1 MFAIFIPANN
11 DWFDG
16 SKLINL
22 VESLY
27 IYIVALE
34 SKTKLSLNR

>member
-1 MFAIFIPANN
+1 MSAISIPANN

-34 SKTKLSLNR
+34 SRTKLSLNR